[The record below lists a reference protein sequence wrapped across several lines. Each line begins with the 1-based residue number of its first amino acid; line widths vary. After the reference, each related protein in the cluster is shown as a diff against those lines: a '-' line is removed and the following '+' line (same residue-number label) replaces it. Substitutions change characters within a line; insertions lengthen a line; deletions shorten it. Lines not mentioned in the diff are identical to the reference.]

1 MYQINESS
9 EASGGY
15 SLGDFIAF
23 RCVLA
28 VSSSR
33 SVKTQSL
40 SAALTVLLPASVRTV
55 LDKWNANAVTDF
67 PSVSITQFRN
77 FIRKFKNSPLIPL
90 PENVSIRVRP
100 YNVKL
105 KSFINKDKQLRSTN
119 S

>member
-67 PSVSITQFRN
+67 PSVSIT
-77 FIRKFKNSPLIPL
+77 
-90 PENVSIRVRP
+90 
-100 YNVKL
+100 
-105 KSFINKDKQLRSTN
+105 
-119 S
+119 

>member
-67 PSVSITQFRN
+67 PSVSSYGT
-77 FIRKFKNSPLIPL
+77 
-90 PENVSIRVRP
+90 EM
-100 YNVKL
+100 
-105 KSFINKDKQLRSTN
+105 LRSLLSFLN
-119 S
+119 LKI

>member
-67 PSVSITQFRN
+67 PSVSITQFR
-77 FIRKFKNSPLIPL
+77 IFKKSPLIPL
-90 PENVSIRVRP
+90 PENVSIRVRT
-100 YNVKL
+100 YNV
-105 KSFINKDKQLRSTN
+105 N
-119 S
+119 